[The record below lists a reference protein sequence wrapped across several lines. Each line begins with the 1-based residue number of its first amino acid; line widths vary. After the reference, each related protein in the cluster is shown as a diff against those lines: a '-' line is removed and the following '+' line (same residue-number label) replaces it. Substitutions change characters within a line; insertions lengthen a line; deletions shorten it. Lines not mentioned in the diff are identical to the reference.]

1 MFGFKR
7 KNNTAEI
14 LNPLNINK
22 NSMVEFKLKELVEQG
37 FFTFEKII
45 QMEVGNKP
53 YTRYLVYSKV
63 EETEYIFEV
72 YQTQEGEGQLETY
85 LYFLDDTIPFSE
97 DFLNIVGQKYMT
109 TPDGTEYERC
119 IMPEYDY
126 RIDGIKGTFKVMDL
140 NDGKLSRTSEVEV
153 WDYQRDADGIMEYL
167 NIEMLKDN
175 GLFRIFVGQRLEGS
189 LYKVYQ
195 GLDKD

>member
-1 MFGFKR
+1 MFGFFK
-7 KNNTAEI
+7 KKDSKDI
-14 LNPLNINK
+14 LNPLEINK
-22 NSMVEFKLKELVEQG
+22 NSMVEFKLKELQEQG

-72 YQTQEGEGQLETY
+72 YQSQQGESQLETY

-97 DFLNIVGQKYMT
+97 DFLNLVGEKYLI

-119 IMPEYDY
+119 IMPECDHK
-126 RIDGIKGTFKVMDL
+126 IDGTKGFIKVFDL
-140 NDGKLSRTSEVEV
+140 NNEKISKTVEVEI
-153 WDYQRDADGIMEYL
+153 WDYQRDAEGIMEYL

-175 GLFRIFVGQRLEGS
+175 GMFRIFVGQRLEGA
-189 LYKVYQ
+189 LYKVYK
-195 GLDKD
+195 GLDNN